1 MTNSKHGHRVLCL
14 PQVARSTMATLQQ
27 PGRTALRRRG
37 SNISARLMR
46 HLGVSKNGVPY
57 HSFPIRLAILRYT
70 SFLGKPIFGATLGR
84 PLQDLF
90 VSMYKPLG

>member
-1 MTNSKHGHRVLCL
+1 
-14 PQVARSTMATLQQ
+14 MATLQQ

-57 HSFPIRLAILRYT
+57 HSFPHSTCNFGVYLI
-70 SFLGKPIFGATLGR
+70 FGKPIFGATLAR

-90 VSMYKPLG
+90 VSMYKPLGEVQT